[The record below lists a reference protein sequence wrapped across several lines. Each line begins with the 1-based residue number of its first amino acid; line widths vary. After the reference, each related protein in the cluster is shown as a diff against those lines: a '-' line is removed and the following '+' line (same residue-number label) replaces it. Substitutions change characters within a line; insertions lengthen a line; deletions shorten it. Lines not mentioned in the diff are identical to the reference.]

1 MRNDI
6 LVVGAGGHCRV
17 VLSILSHYK
26 ELNVVGI
33 ADKNSKSL
41 GEEILGIQVQY
52 TWDDFQAVYD
62 EGVPNAVLAVGSNK
76 KRKHLFNELT
86 EIGYSIKTLIDP
98 SALID
103 KGAIIGIGTTICM
116 GVKIGPLVSI
126 GDNCIIY
133 TGTVIDH
140 ETIIKNDCF
149 IAPGVCI
156 AGRVSIENGSF
167 VGIGCSINENIKI
180 GANTVI
186 GAGSVVINDFPP
198 NTKAAGVPA
207 RQLN

>member
-6 LVVGAGGHCRV
+6 LVIGAGGHCRV
-17 VLSILSHYK
+17 VLSILSYYK
-26 ELNVVGI
+26 ELNVIGI
-33 ADKNSKSL
+33 ADRDSKNL
-41 GEEILGIQVQY
+41 GEDILGIQVQY

-62 EGVPNAVLAVGSNK
+62 EGVLNAVLAVGSNK
-76 KRKHLFNELT
+76 ERKHLFNELT

-103 KGAIIGIGTTICM
+103 KGAKIGIGTTICM

-133 TGTVIDH
+133 TGATIDH

-167 VGIGCSINENIKI
+167 VGIGCSIKDKIKI
-180 GANTVI
+180 GANTII
-186 GAGSVVINDFPP
+186 GAGSVVINDFPS
-198 NTKAAGVPA
+198 NTKAVGVPA
-207 RQLN
+207 KQLN

>member
-6 LVVGAGGHCRV
+6 LVIGAGGHCRV
-17 VLSILSHYK
+17 VLSILSYYK
-26 ELNVVGI
+26 ELNVIGI
-33 ADKNSKSL
+33 ADRDSKNL
-41 GEEILGIQVQY
+41 GEDILGIQVQY

-62 EGVPNAVLAVGSNK
+62 EGVLNAVLAVGSNK
-76 KRKHLFNELT
+76 ERKHLFNELT

-103 KGAIIGIGTTICM
+103 KDAKIGIGTTICM

-140 ETIIKNDCF
+140 ETIIKNDC
-149 IAPGVCI
+149 ATEP
-156 AGRVSIENGSF
+156 
-167 VGIGCSINENIKI
+167 
-180 GANTVI
+180 
-186 GAGSVVINDFPP
+186 
-198 NTKAAGVPA
+198 
-207 RQLN
+207 

>member
-6 LVVGAGGHCRV
+6 LVIGAGGHCRV
-17 VLSILSHYK
+17 VLSILSYYK
-26 ELNVVGI
+26 ELNVIGI
-33 ADKNSKSL
+33 ADRDSKNL
-41 GEEILGIQVQY
+41 GEDILGIQVQY

-62 EGVPNAVLAVGSNK
+62 EGVLNAVLAVGSNK
-76 KRKHLFNELT
+76 ERKHLFNELT

-103 KGAIIGIGTTICM
+103 KGAKIGIGTTICM

-167 VGIGCSINENIKI
+167 VGIGCSIKEKIKI

>member
-17 VLSILSHYK
+17 VLSILSHY
-26 ELNVVGI
+26 EEINVIGI
-33 ADKNSKSL
+33 ADRDRKNL

-76 KRKHLFNELT
+76 ERKYLFNELT

-98 SALID
+98 SALIGKD
-103 KGAIIGIGTTICM
+103 VKIGVGTTICM
-116 GVKIGPLVSI
+116 GAVIGPLVSI
-126 GDNCIIY
+126 GDSCIIY
-133 TGTVIDH
+133 SGVVIDH

-156 AGRVSIENGSF
+156 AGRVYIENGSF

-186 GAGSVVINDFPP
+186 
-198 NTKAAGVPA
+198 
-207 RQLN
+207 

>member
-1 MRNDI
+1 MKNNI
-6 LVVGAGGHCRV
+6 IVVGAGGHCRV
-17 VLSILSHYK
+17 VLSILSHY
-26 ELNVVGI
+26 EEINVIGI
-33 ADKNSKSL
+33 ADRDRKNL

-76 KRKHLFNELT
+76 ERKHLFNELT

-103 KGAIIGIGTTICM
+103 KGAKIGIGTTICM

-167 VGIGCSINENIKI
+167 VGIGCSIKEKIKI

>member
-6 LVVGAGGHCRV
+6 LVIGAGGHCRV
-17 VLSILSHYK
+17 VLSILSYYK
-26 ELNVVGI
+26 ELNVIGI
-33 ADKNSKSL
+33 ADRDSKNL
-41 GEEILGIQVQY
+41 GEDILGIQVQY

-62 EGVPNAVLAVGSNK
+62 EGVLNAVLAVGSNK
-76 KRKHLFNELT
+76 ERKHLFNELT

-103 KGAIIGIGTTICM
+103 KDAKIGIGTTICM

-167 VGIGCSINENIKI
+167 VGIGCSIKEKIKI